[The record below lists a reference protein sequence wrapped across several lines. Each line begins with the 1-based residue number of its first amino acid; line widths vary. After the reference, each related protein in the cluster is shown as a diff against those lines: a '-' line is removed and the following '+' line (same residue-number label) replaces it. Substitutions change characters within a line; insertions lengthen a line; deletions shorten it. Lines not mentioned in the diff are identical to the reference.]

1 MLLVVGLGNP
11 GGEYEMSRHNIGFM
25 AVDAIAGR
33 YSLGPFR
40 TKFQGEI
47 AEGRVSSQKVVLLKP
62 MTYMNESGRSV
73 AAAAGF
79 FGIPAG
85 DVVVF
90 HDEIDL
96 AAGKIRVK
104 LGGGHAGHNGLRD
117 IHAHLGS
124 DCRRV
129 RLGVGHPG
137 HKDLVTGHVL
147 NRFTKADR
155 DWLQPLLGAVAGEFP
170 LLVEGDFSS
179 YMSRVAQAAPAPE
192 PADEDEDGNGH
203 ENGA

>member
-25 AVDAIAGR
+25 AVDAIAA
-33 YSLGPFR
+33 LHALAPFR
-40 TKFQGEI
+40 TKFHGRI
-47 AEGRVSSQKVVLLKP
+47 AEGRVSSHRVALLKP

-79 FGIPAG
+79 FGIPAA

-124 DCRRV
+124 DYRRV

-147 NRFTKADR
+147 NRFAKADR
-155 DWLQPLLGAVAGEFP
+155 DWVQPLLSAIADEFP

-179 YMSRVAQAAPAPE
+179 FMSRVAQAAPAPE
-192 PADEDEDGNGH
+192 PEEENGNGRQD
-203 ENGA
+203 GA

>member
-33 YSLGPFR
+33 HSLGPFR
-40 TKFQGEI
+40 TKFHGQI
-47 AEGRVSSQKVVLLKP
+47 AQGRVSSQKVALLKP

-79 FGIPAG
+79 FGIPAE

-124 DCRRV
+124 DYRRV

-147 NRFTKADR
+147 NRFAKADR
-155 DWLQPLLGAVAGEFP
+155 DWVQSLLGAIADEFP
-170 LLVEGDFSS
+170 LLVEGDSS
-179 YMSRVAQAAPAPE
+179 SFMSRVAQAAPALEPE
-192 PADEDEDGNGH
+192 P
-203 ENGA
+203 

>member
-11 GGEYEMSRHNIGFM
+11 GGDYADSRHNIGFM
-25 AVDAIAGR
+25 AVDAISGR
-33 YSLGPFR
+33 HSLGPFR
-40 TKFQGEI
+40 SKFHGEI
-47 AEGRVSSQKVVLLKP
+47 TEGRVAALRVALLKP
-62 MTYMNESGRSV
+62 MTYMNDSGRSV

-79 FGIPAG
+79 FDIPAA

-104 LGGGHAGHNGLRD
+104 RGGGHAGHNGLRS
-117 IHAHLGS
+117 IHAHLGP
-124 DCRRV
+124 DYRRV

-147 NRFTKADR
+147 NRFAKADR
-155 DWLQPLLGAVAGEFP
+155 DWVKPLLGAIADEFP
-170 LLVEGDFSS
+170 LLVEGDDSS

-192 PADEDEDGNGH
+192 PEAADGNGR
-203 ENGA
+203 ENGL

>member
-25 AVDAIAGR
+25 AVDAIAR
-33 YSLGPFR
+33 CHSIGPFR
-40 TKFQGEI
+40 SKFHGEI
-47 AEGRVSSQKVVLLKP
+47 ALGRVAERKVAILKP
-62 MTYMNESGRSV
+62 MTYMNDSGRSV

-79 FGIPAG
+79 YDIPAE

-96 AAGKIRVK
+96 AAGKIRTK

-117 IHAHLGS
+117 IHAHLGA
-124 DCRRV
+124 DYRRV

-147 NRFTKADR
+147 NRFAKADR
-155 DWLQPLLGAVAGEFP
+155 DWVEPLLGAIADEFP
-170 LLVEGDFSS
+170 LLVEGDDSS
-179 YMSRVAQAAPAPE
+179 FMSRVAQAAPAPE
-192 PADEDEDGNGH
+192 AADEDGDGREDGL
-203 ENGA
+203 